1 MSQLYSLRQRAREDL
16 ESIWLYTLNHWD
28 VEQADQYIRMVVDR
42 FEWLTENPK
51 AGKLR
56 KDIQPGCYSIPIGS
70 HLIFYQLIDHR
81 PDILRI
87 LHQRADVAHW
97 LP

>member
-1 MSQLYSLRQRAREDL
+1 MYTIRQQAREDL
-16 ESIWLYTLNHWD
+16 ESIWLYTLNNWD
-28 VEQADQYIRMVVDR
+28 VEQADKYVRIIVDR
-42 FEWLTENPK
+42 FVWLAENPK

-56 KDIQPGCYSIPIGS
+56 KDIQPGCYSIPISS

-87 LHQRADVAHW
+87 LHQRTDVVHW